1 MVLPPSTPHHE
12 PDPSEA
18 TWIRRLKLPL
28 ELSRAGLLLLV
39 DQARPEML
47 GALVRALLPRYPDL
61 QVPARLGQISALPQ
75 GSTLVLVPRAEDAD
89 QLNLGRPIFA
99 YRELRAI
106 LFCDS
111 ETTVAL
117 ARQAP
122 DFFDWISHR
131 VECPRSLLPY
141 VPVYVR
147 GADLRE
153 ACTRLERAGAQLPG
167 RMAALVNLQ
176 PELIELLAQLLGRGT
191 SEAQLGAE
199 LLQAADPVPVLRE
212 HAQRLGLLS
221 DDTGGKELLLR
232 LRRASLAEIERRL
245 QSGEAADASQ
255 VTALNELSLALHE
268 RGQNAGAEHIL
279 RQALSLTEQHPG
291 ADRAASLLLLGR
303 VLAAQG
309 RYAEAESALQ
319 QVLSLQDKGLDSS
332 PPEAAQALA
341 MLAQIKA
348 AAGRP

>member
-1 MVLPPSTPHHE
+1 
-12 PDPSEA
+12 
-18 TWIRRLKLPL
+18 
-28 ELSRAGLLLLV
+28 
-39 DQARPEML
+39 ML
-47 GALVRALLPRYPDL
+47 GQLVRALLPRYPDL
-61 QVPARLGQISALPQ
+61 QVPARLSHISALPQ

-111 ETTVAL
+111 ETTVVL
-117 ARQAP
+117 AKQAP

-131 VECPRSLLPY
+131 VECPSSVLPY

-147 GADLRE
+147 AADLRE
-153 ACTRLERAGAQLPG
+153 ACTRLESAGAKLPG
-167 RMAALVNLQ
+167 RMAALANLQ
-176 PELIELLAQLLGRGT
+176 PELIDLLVQLLERGI
-191 SEAQLGAE
+191 SETQLGAE
-199 LLQAADPVPVLRE
+199 LMQATDPVTALRE
-212 HAQRLGLLS
+212 HAQRLGMLS
-221 DDTGGKELLLR
+221 DTSDTAGGKQLLPR

-245 QSGEAADASQ
+245 QSGEAVDASQ
-255 VTALNELSLALHE
+255 VAALNELSLALHE

-291 ADRAASLLLLGR
+291 VDRAASLLLLGR

-309 RYAEAESALQ
+309 RYAEAERELQ
-319 QVLSLQDKGLDSS
+319 QVLSLRDKDQGAS
-332 PPEAAQALA
+332 PSEAAQAVA